1 MNNQVDITTYNG
13 SLVVSSRRVADNFGK
28 QHKHVLEAIENIKA
42 ENSALMD
49 MFYETS
55 YKAGTGKSYKE
66 YLMNRDGFS
75 LLVMGFTG
83 KEAMEWKIK
92 YIEAFNAMEKKLS
105 KPQLTLTEQMAQGL
119 LAAQQLLEEKS
130 KQVAHLAMTIEEQ
143 KPKVLFADAVS
154 ASKTSILIGDLAKL
168 IRQNGVEVGQKRLFE
183 WLRNNG
189 WLMKSG
195 NSKNMPTQRGM
206 EMKLFEVKEGSYVD
220 SNGVNVVTKTTKVTG
235 KGQQYFVNV
244 FLNGRM

>member
-1 MNNQVDITTYNG
+1 MENQIKITTSNG
-13 SLVVSSRRVADNFGK
+13 ELVVSSRQVAENFGK
-28 QHKHVLEAIENIKA
+28 EHSKVIRSIEGIANFGDTQCMFHKV
-42 ENSALMD
+42 
-49 MFYETS
+49 S
-55 YKAGTGKSYKE
+55 YVNEQNGQEYKE

-83 KEAMEWKIK
+83 KEAMAWKLK

-119 LAAQQLLEEKS
+119 LAAQQLLAEKS
-130 KQVAHLAMTIEEQ
+130 KQVEHLTTTIESQ

-183 WLRNNG
+183 WLRQNG

>member
-1 MNNQVDITTYNG
+1 MENKIKITTSNG
-13 SLVVSSRRVADNFGK
+13 ELVVSSRQVAENFGK
-28 QHKHVLEAIENIKA
+28 EHSKVIRSIEGIANFGDTQGMFHKV
-42 ENSALMD
+42 
-49 MFYETS
+49 S
-55 YKAGTGKSYKE
+55 YVNEQNGQEYKE

-83 KEAMEWKIK
+83 KEAMAWKLK

-105 KPQLTLTEQMAQGL
+105 KPQPTLTEQMAQGL
-119 LAAQQLLEEKS
+119 LAAQQLLAEKS
-130 KQVAHLAMTIEEQ
+130 KQVEHLTTTIESQ

-235 KGQQYFVNV
+235 KGQQYFVNI
-244 FLNGRM
+244 FLKGRM

>member
-1 MNNQVDITTYNG
+1 MENQIKITTSNG
-13 SLVVSSRRVADNFGK
+13 ELVVSSRQVAENFGK
-28 QHKHVLEAIENIKA
+28 EHSKVIRSIEGIANFGDTQGMFHKV
-42 ENSALMD
+42 
-49 MFYETS
+49 S
-55 YKAGTGKSYKE
+55 YVNEQNGQEYKE

-83 KEAMEWKIK
+83 KEAMAWKLK

-105 KPQLTLTEQMAQGL
+105 KPQPTLTEQMAQGL
-119 LAAQQLLEEKS
+119 LAAQQLLAEKS
-130 KQVAHLAMTIEEQ
+130 KQVEHLTTTIESQ

-206 EMKLFEVKEGSYVD
+206 EMKLFEVKEGRYVD

-235 KGQQYFVNV
+235 KGQQYFVNI
-244 FLNGRM
+244 FLKGRM

>member
-1 MNNQVDITTYNG
+1 MENQIKITTSNG
-13 SLVVSSRRVADNFGK
+13 ELVVSSRQVAENFGK
-28 QHKHVLEAIENIKA
+28 EHSKVIRSIEGIANFGDTQGMFHKV
-42 ENSALMD
+42 
-49 MFYETS
+49 S
-55 YKAGTGKSYKE
+55 YVNEQNGQEYKE

-119 LAAQQLLEEKS
+119 LAAQQLLAEKS
-130 KQVAHLAMTIEEQ
+130 KQVEHLTTTIEEQ

-183 WLRNNG
+183 WLRQNG

-244 FLNGRM
+244 FLNGKA